1 MSWLSFLTG
10 GAGSLVD
17 SIGNAIDNNITSDEE
32 RLKLRN
38 ELVKLNQ
45 DFTLK
50 AYEFQA
56 KEDEITQKD
65 RESARNRELEII
77 KAGGSSKIL
86 YVLIVLLFLF
96 VMALTGWILTHDIP
110 TGVNEMITLVLGG
123 LLAKLTDIY
132 GYYFGSSRGSA
143 LKDETIRKQA

>member
-1 MSWLSFLTG
+1 MSWLNFLTG
-10 GAGSLVD
+10 SAGSLVD
-17 SIGNAIDNNITSDEE
+17 SIGNAIDKNITSDEE

-65 RESARNRELEII
+65 RESARNREVELS
-77 KAGGSSKIL
+77 KAGQSNHIMTALVIL
-86 YVLIVLLFLF
+86 ALAGAGWVIWFLLNKDIRERELAFMILGFVIAIVK
-96 VMALTGWILTHDIP
+96 DIF
-110 TGVNEMITLVLGG
+110 GF
-123 LLAKLTDIY
+123 
-132 GYYFGSSRGSA
+132 YFGSSRGSA
-143 LKDETIRKQA
+143 MKDEVIRKAL

>member
-17 SIGNAIDNNITSDEE
+17 SIGNAIDNNVTSDEE
-32 RLKLRN
+32 RMKLRN

-45 DFTLK
+45 EFTLK

-65 RESARNRELEII
+65 RESARVREVELAKAGKANYTMVLLITIALIGTAWVIWFLLTNDIREREL
-77 KAGGSSKIL
+77 AFMIL
-86 YVLIVLLFLF
+86 GFLIAIVKDL
-96 VMALTGWILTHDIP
+96 
-110 TGVNEMITLVLGG
+110 
-123 LLAKLTDIY
+123 Y

-143 LKDETIRKQA
+143 LKDDIIRKQV

>member
-10 GAGSLVD
+10 GASGLVD
-17 SIGNAIDNNITSDEE
+17 SIGNAIDKNITSDEE

-45 DFTLK
+45 EFTLK

-56 KEDEITQKD
+56 KEDETTQKD
-65 RESARNRELEII
+65 RESARIRETELA
-77 KAGGSSKIL
+77 KTGKQN
-86 YVLIVLLFLF
+86 YTMTVLVAIAMLG
-96 VMALTGWILTHDIP
+96 TGWIIWFLLSKDIR
-110 TGVNEMITLVLGG
+110 ERELAFMILGFVI
-123 LLAKLTDIY
+123 AIVKDIF

-143 LKDETIRKQA
+143 LKDDIIKKQIG